1 MISNKA
7 KALDVATNLF
17 LSEKCPFPG
26 DEGTYSEKFLK
37 EVRWYKRT
45 FEEFLELAKGL
56 ENFLNDAIQN
66 EEPPSTT

>member
-7 KALDVATNLF
+7 KALDVATSLF

-37 EVRWYKRT
+37 EVRWHKRT

-56 ENFLNDAIQN
+56 ENFLNESIKDDKLA
-66 EEPPSTT
+66 